1 LLRAEVTKALRA
13 RKNEKMQ
20 RCEAIRQQHEQ
31 LRRGDGGDHGFS
43 DQVGLR
49 SLCLTRLFFP
59 PAARE
64 ATADFSRPMQ
74 DGKQEKERHRGR
86 GRHWRPALQS
96 ISEAASQS
104 SSSVSEAA
112 TS

>member
-1 LLRAEVTKALRA
+1 
-13 RKNEKMQ
+13 MQ

-31 LRRGDGGDHGFS
+31 LRRGDLGGD
-43 DQVGLR
+43 
-49 SLCLTRLFFP
+49 
-59 PAARE
+59 AAEQSAR
-64 ATADFSRPMQ
+64 DQ
-74 DGKQEKERHRGR
+74 DGKREKDRHRGAAGR

-104 SSSVSEAA
+104 GSVSESS

>member
-1 LLRAEVTKALRA
+1 VLRAEVTKALRA

-31 LRRGDGGDHGFS
+31 LRRGDGADQGSS
-43 DQVGLR
+43 D
-49 SLCLTRLFFP
+49 
-59 PAARE
+59 
-64 ATADFSRPMQ
+64 Q
-74 DGKQEKERHRGR
+74 DGKQEKDRHRGR

-104 SSSVSEAA
+104 SSSSSVSEAA